1 MVTLMPNA
9 SVARPLFRAAD
20 GLPGGSIR
28 KIGIGALLL
37 LLLTTGSSAQSLRVT
52 TWNLQPPAVRTNAAA
67 VNAGDI
73 HISAAAAELKKLN
86 PDVILLQQVVDWA
99 MCDALAQ
106 ALKPAQYNV
115 VACSAFREAR
125 TNALR
130 KQQVAIL
137 AKPEARAYFSW
148 TESWRNRG
156 APTVAGGFAF
166 AAFQVGNQRI
176 GFFSVQ
182 AGAPTGLTP
191 SKKRAAAAPEERLT
205 PAIEQVLSQVRAIN
219 NWITNRV
226 QACVIG
232 GTFGRTTGQ
241 VMALEGAPLQMLESA
256 GFGDAFQGV
265 PAAGRA
271 TQRAKAGQTGP
282 VADYLFIQP
291 PSCASDPVVQPVAAA
306 RHYPVACEVRLDLLK
321 VVALPMAHVES
332 APPRKAP
339 PAQRQASS
347 ARALSQ
353 SDESVPVLP
362 PPGVRVPSLLWLA
375 VAVAGLA
382 ILAVVFRLAFRR
394 KRLPAPA
401 EPALLPAGSEAPSGY
416 TVVLTSQ
423 SASESALPGRE
434 PARAP
439 RPLIHMEARETT
451 HTQTELWRQRVQA
464 AERRAERADAVIR
477 AGLVPHLRRWLK
489 QKLVR
494 RLISDR
500 TQMLETQEAA
510 ACKAQA
516 VEQRLARI
524 EQQIQQ
530 QERVYQERLAELT
543 RELLAAKEENCE
555 LIRARIDQVKAEMAT
570 ARARLVA
577 QSHANREGVE

>member
-1 MVTLMPNA
+1 MATLMPNA

-67 VNAGDI
+67 ANAEDI
-73 HISAAAAELKKLN
+73 SISTAAAELKKLN

-115 VACSAFREAR
+115 VACSAFRGTR

-166 AAFQVGNQRI
+166 AAFQVGNRRI

-191 SKKRAAAAPEERLT
+191 GKKRAAAVPEERLT
-205 PAIEQVLSQVRAIN
+205 PAIEQVLAQVRAIN

-232 GTFGRTTGQ
+232 GTFGRATGQ

-265 PAAGRA
+265 SAADRA

-291 PSCASDPVVQPVAAA
+291 PSCASDPTVQPVAVA

-321 VVALPMAHVES
+321 AVALPMAHVES
-332 APPRKAP
+332 APARKAP
-339 PAQRQASS
+339 PAQRQVSP

-353 SDESVPVLP
+353 PGESVPVLP
-362 PPGVRVPSLLWLA
+362 PPGVRVPSLLWL
-375 VAVAGLA
+375 AVAGLA

-394 KRLPAPA
+394 KRLPAPV

-416 TVVLTSQ
+416 TVVLASQ

-464 AERRAERADAVIR
+464 AERRAARADAVIR

-555 LIRARIDQVKAEMAT
+555 LIRARIDQVKAEMAA

-577 QSHANREGVE
+577 QSHANREGGE